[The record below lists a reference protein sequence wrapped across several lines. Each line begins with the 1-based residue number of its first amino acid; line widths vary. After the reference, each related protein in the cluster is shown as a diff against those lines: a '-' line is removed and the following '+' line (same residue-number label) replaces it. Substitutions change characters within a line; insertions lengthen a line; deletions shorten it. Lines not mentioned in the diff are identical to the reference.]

1 MAFARAARQAVAAVG
16 AIAAFSFDAS
26 SARADFGDGP
36 SGTWLSTG
44 ANVGAALHAG
54 KAALVLGAEASVVGW
69 AHGGFMGLYADG
81 LRDFGED
88 RTRFSLGPELGYWVF
103 GLDFGYLADVG
114 EGRFR
119 HGGVIRPFL
128 TIAVVTPY
136 ARFGFREER
145 DGGLF
150 QELGVLLKWPFKPP
164 RLRARGSRP
173 VHAAT
178 PRPKHDPDIPLPLEV
193 TLLREHGERGP
204 VAVVGTERGVEW
216 VAFDGQRGVLSPGD
230 VRWVMVDDRAGVIW
244 FLVHTLGSSD
254 LRVIDLKVLNLSP
267 VSVVTGLG
275 QGDFVGVAYQE
286 PDGKV
291 TRLLDETGK
300 YEGRVE
306 LLLGPGDPTLRY
318 EKGIHDQV
326 VPPGDGTAPPAE
338 GARNAAIAPTALPL
352 LRKLVARG
360 AGRNL
365 ALPVAEVAPLPRVTS
380 VPESRCGQ
388 AELCGTAEAVPGTR
402 YQRVLVSHACGDAC
416 HARFQLYDPDAASQA
431 FVDVKTWRRS
441 KTPIDE
447 GEPPNLVDAWVSR
460 DGRALVMDGVVYD
473 LRKGPL
479 FGGGTPRRYGGG
491 FLGGAYRL
499 E

>member
-1 MAFARAARQAVAAVG
+1 
-16 AIAAFSFDAS
+16 
-26 SARADFGDGP
+26 
-36 SGTWLSTG
+36 
-44 ANVGAALHAG
+44 
-54 KAALVLGAEASVVGW
+54 
-69 AHGGFMGLYADG
+69 
-81 LRDFGED
+81 
-88 RTRFSLGPELGYWVF
+88 
-103 GLDFGYLADVG
+103 
-114 EGRFR
+114 
-119 HGGVIRPFL
+119 
-128 TIAVVTPY
+128 
-136 ARFGFREER
+136 
-145 DGGLF
+145 
-150 QELGVLLKWPFKPP
+150 
-164 RLRARGSRP
+164 
-173 VHAAT
+173 
-178 PRPKHDPDIPLPLEV
+178 
-193 TLLREHGERGP
+193 
-204 VAVVGTERGVEW
+204 
-216 VAFDGQRGVLSPGD
+216 
-230 VRWVMVDDRAGVIW
+230 MVDDRAGVIW

-254 LRVIDLKVLNLSP
+254 LRVIDLKVLNRSP